1 MSVDRFTVMRSVIAI
16 ALLAAVVVFAE
27 LPHTTKF
34 MHVLH
39 KAGHPVVFGAIALLL
54 LSLLGNRANGK
65 REYCWRHYFSAF
77 GMTIAIGAATEI
89 AQQFTHRDSSIVDVL
104 SDATGAAACLAL
116 HAGWFGATSVA
127 REPKVRIACWTLGLL
142 ATLTAAAP
150 MTWCLVAYAWRDVQ
164 FPVIAQYRSAPDT
177 YFISAEAGNTSTAL
191 LPAKWAGANDE
202 KAFRI
207 AISNGSYPGISVTE
221 PYPRWRGFTSLMLDI
236 TNPGKSPLA
245 LVVRVHDRKHNNAYD
260 DRFNRD
266 VTIDAETRVTLA
278 IPIGEIARLPA
289 NRLLDLDTVA
299 GLIIFAAKPV
309 PQGEFFVS
317 RVWLQ

>member
-1 MSVDRFTVMRSVIAI
+1 MRGVIAI

-34 MHVLH
+34 MHELH

-54 LSLLGNRANGK
+54 LSLLTSPASGK
-65 REYCWRHYFSAF
+65 HDYRWRHYISAF
-77 GMTIAIGAATEI
+77 GITIAIGAATEI
-89 AQQFTHRDSSIVDVL
+89 AQQFTHRDSSIIDVM
-104 SDATGAAACLAL
+104 SDATGAAASLAL
-116 HAGWFGATSVA
+116 HAAWFGATSVA
-127 REPKVRIACWTLGLL
+127 REGKVRIACWTLGLL

-150 MTWCLVAYAWRDVQ
+150 ITWCLVAYASRDVQ
-164 FPVIAQYRSAPDT
+164 FPVIAQYRSPPDK
-177 YFISAEAGNTSTAL
+177 YFISAEAGNTSTEF

-207 AISNGSYPGISVTE
+207 AISNGAYPGISLTE
-221 PYPRWRGFTSLMLDI
+221 PYPCWRGFTSLMLDI

-245 LVVRVHDRKHNNAYD
+245 LVVRVHDSKHNNAHD
-260 DRFNRD
+260 DRFNRE
-266 VTIDAETRVTLA
+266 VTIDAEMRVTLA
-278 IPIGEIARLPA
+278 IPIGDIARQPA

>member
-1 MSVDRFTVMRSVIAI
+1 MSVDRFILMRSVIAI
-16 ALLAAVVVFAE
+16 ALLAAVVVFAD

-34 MHVLH
+34 MHELH

-54 LSLLGNRANGK
+54 LSLFANRANGK

-191 LPAKWAGANDE
+191 LP
-202 KAFRI
+202 
-207 AISNGSYPGISVTE
+207 
-221 PYPRWRGFTSLMLDI
+221 
-236 TNPGKSPLA
+236 
-245 LVVRVHDRKHNNAYD
+245 
-260 DRFNRD
+260 
-266 VTIDAETRVTLA
+266 
-278 IPIGEIARLPA
+278 
-289 NRLLDLDTVA
+289 
-299 GLIIFAAKPV
+299 
-309 PQGEFFVS
+309 
-317 RVWLQ
+317 